1 MANGFYAAGLEAFLG
16 GDADWDADTIK
27 LVCID
32 HADDTPNLASDQDL
46 ADIVAGARVA
56 TSGAFSGK
64 TKTGGVADA
73 SDVLLTS
80 VVGDVFESI
89 TIYIDTT
96 VESTSTLL
104 VNIDTASGLPCT
116 PDGGNIT
123 VTWDS
128 GANRI
133 FKL

>member
-32 HADDTPNLASDQDL
+32 HGVDTPNLASDQGL
-46 ADIVAGARVA
+46 ADIGAGARIA
-56 TSGAFSGK
+56 TSGAFTGK

-73 SDVLLTS
+73 NDVTLTS
-80 VVGDVFESI
+80 VTGAQFESF
-89 TIYIDTT
+89 TIYVDTGT
-96 VESTSTLL
+96 EGTSILL
-104 VNIDTASGLPCT
+104 VSIDTATGLPCT

>member
-1 MANGFYAAGLEAFLG
+1 MANAFYAAGLEAFLG

-32 HADDTPNLASDQDL
+32 EDTDAPTLSTDATLSDI
-46 ADIVAGARVA
+46 AGGARIA
-56 TSGAFSGK
+56 TSSAFTNK

-73 SDVLLTS
+73 DDVTLTS
-80 VVGDVFESI
+80 VTGAAFESL
-89 TIYIDTT
+89 TIFVDSGS
-96 VESTSTLL
+96 EATSTLL
-104 VNIDTASGLPCT
+104 VNIDTATGLPCT

-123 VTWDS
+123 IAWDS
-128 GANRI
+128 GSNRI